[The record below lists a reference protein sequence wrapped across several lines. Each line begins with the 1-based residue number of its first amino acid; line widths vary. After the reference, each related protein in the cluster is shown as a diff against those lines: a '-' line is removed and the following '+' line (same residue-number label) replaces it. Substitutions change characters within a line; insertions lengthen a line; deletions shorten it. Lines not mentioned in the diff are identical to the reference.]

1 MPNNKTSVDVVIQTE
16 QKEWLDK
23 MASKHSLPDASKVL
37 RVLIDYAIEE
47 GSENDIFDYV
57 RCRYC
62 Y

>member
-1 MPNNKTSVDVVIQTE
+1 MPNNKTNVDVVIQTA
-16 QKEWLDK
+16 QKEWLDE
-23 MASKHSLPDASKVL
+23 MAAKHSLPDSSKAL

-47 GSENDIFDYV
+47 GPENDLFDYV

>member
-1 MPNNKTSVDVVIQTE
+1 MPNNKISFDVVIQTE

-57 RCRYC
+57 RSRYC